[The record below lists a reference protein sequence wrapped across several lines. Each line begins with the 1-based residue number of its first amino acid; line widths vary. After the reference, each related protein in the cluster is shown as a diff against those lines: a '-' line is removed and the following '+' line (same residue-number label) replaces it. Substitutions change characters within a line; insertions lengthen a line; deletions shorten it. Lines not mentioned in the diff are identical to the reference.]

1 MRYGMQTYNKRI
13 GFLIA
18 DQHFIPH
25 GGIGQFAKGFTE
37 LCQRLNWKVDIILD
51 KQPTNDFSDYVK
63 SLGANIVYTKNP
75 LRYSSHTATFA
86 FSDSINFE
94 KMVNFR
100 ESLLEAFQ
108 TNIYDMLVC
117 NTQEAMSAAYAMG
130 IGKYIPVVFY
140 THSYSMVFRDEQDF
154 SDVCIDEYHNYFNK
168 HMELSHSFVGTQ
180 SQKNVDEMTKYG
192 AKNVSLLRMPL
203 SERGLLE
210 PNNGPRSGVLFIG
223 RWEERKNPAAYI
235 KVMKETK
242 LPCKVMTN
250 GTGAKKFEKAF
261 IEAGITD
268 YEIKIAI
275 VGQEK
280 VDFIKSC
287 KVFFMPALGENY
299 PFAFSECLGHMPCV
313 VLDNQEWSDNF
324 DEKYFYKEKLANAG
338 NLISMLYN
346 VDNYYHTGALDYIKK
361 LDADTAEGWIRF
373 LDDFIAKR
381 SNTNAAKINN
391 YDTICY
397 RDYIKELD
405 RSHLARE
412 DFESVLA
419 NRHKFIINTYTDD
432 NSYLSKDPVFK
443 PTEEETGES
452 LFEFI

>member
-1 MRYGMQTYNKRI
+1 MRTYNKRI

-37 LCQRLNWKVDIILD
+37 LCQRINWKVDIILD
-51 KQPTNDFSDYVK
+51 KQPTNEFSDYVK
-63 SLGANIVYTKNP
+63 SLGANIVYPENP

-100 ESLLEAFQ
+100 ESLLKAFH

-130 IGKYIPVVFY
+130 IGRYIPVVFY

-154 SDVCIDEYHNYFNK
+154 SDVCIDEYHNFFNK
-168 HMELSHSFVGTQ
+168 HMELSHSYVGTQ

-210 PNNGPRSGVLFIG
+210 PNTGIRSGVLFIG

-235 KVMKETK
+235 KVMKETG

-261 IEAGITD
+261 SEAGITD

-338 NLISMLYN
+338 NLIKLLYN
-346 VDNYYHTGALDYIKK
+346 VDNYYTTGALDYIKK
-361 LDADTAEGWIRF
+361 LDDDTAEGWIRF
-373 LDDFIAKR
+373 LDEFVAKR
-381 SNTNAAKINN
+381 SNTNAAKINT
-391 YDTICY
+391 YDTVCY
-397 RDYIKELD
+397 RDYIKELN
-405 RSHLARE
+405 RSQLARE

-419 NRHKFIINTYTDD
+419 NRQKFIINTYTDD
-432 NSYLSKDPVFK
+432 NSYLSKDPLFK
-443 PTEEETGES
+443 PVEEETGLD
-452 LFEFI
+452 LFEGL